1 MEHGR
6 GPKRQPHRDEVITEC
21 GRYFSSKLGGAIPDP
36 PRPRWSAGN
45 FQCHVPSSY
54 GVSQLW
60 IHRTASSSGTW
71 ELRSIVLKQ
80 ASRGETAALDPSVLR
95 QTEA

>member
-1 MEHGR
+1 MSRLHTVCLNYE
-6 GPKRQPHRDEVITEC
+6 P
-21 GRYFSSKLGGAIPDP
+21 
-36 PRPRWSAGN
+36 
-45 FQCHVPSSY
+45 
-54 GVSQLW
+54 